1 MMNRFLGKR
10 GAAVLLVVLL
20 VSMPATAGVADIL
33 SLLNTIVSTLRGDI
47 GSVLREIQTIRNA
60 ERSLQ
65 QELVWPLSAIN
76 QAKASVVQV
85 RSQFSVLAGRI
96 QSLQVA
102 SATLPNPKQFE
113 SLLRSGQS
121 TSASALQVSFNRL
134 YGSVPAPT
142 DASLPQRNLADVDD
156 AMAAGSLK
164 TAVISDQA
172 SQQMLGVADQLE
184 LQAGTASPGSAPLLS
199 AQAAVAGLENQAY
212 LQKMLAAQLRED
224 AARLA
229 HQNALLKQNAQAN
242 RMLRNGVQQMLTR
255 P

>member
-47 GSVLREIQTIRNA
+47 GSVLSEIQTIRNA

-85 RSQFSVLAGRI
+85 RSQFSALAGHI

-102 SATLPNPKQFE
+102 SATLPQPKQFE

-121 TSASALQVSFNRL
+121 ANASALEVSFNRL

-184 LQAGTASPGSAPLLS
+184 QQAGTASPGSAPLLS
-199 AQAAVAGLENQAY
+199 AQAAVASLVNQAY

>member
-1 MMNRFLGKR
+1 MISRFLGKR
-10 GAAVLLVVLL
+10 GAAVLLIVLL

-33 SLLNTIVSTLRGDI
+33 SLLNTIVSTLRGGI
-47 GSVLREIQTIRNA
+47 GSVLSEIQTIRNA

-85 RSQFSVLAGRI
+85 RSQFSALAGRI

-102 SATLPNPKQFE
+102 SATLPKPKQFE

-121 TSASALQVSFNRL
+121 ANASALQVSFNRL

-184 LQAGTASPGSAPLLS
+184 RQAGTASPGSAPLLS
-199 AQAAVAGLENQAY
+199 AQAAVASLENQAY

-242 RMLRNGVQQMLTR
+242 RILRNGVQQMLTR

>member
-1 MMNRFLGKR
+1 MSRLLGKR
-10 GAAVLLVVLL
+10 GAAVLLLVLL

-33 SLLNTIVSTLRGDI
+33 SLLKTIVSTLRGGI
-47 GSVLREIQTIRNA
+47 GSMLSEIQTIRNTD
-60 ERSLQ
+60 RSLQ
-65 QELVWPLSAIN
+65 QQLVWPVSAIN
-76 QAKASVVQV
+76 QAKTSVVQV
-85 RSQFSVLAGRI
+85 RSQFSALAGHI

-113 SLLRSGQS
+113 SLQRSGQS
-121 TSASALQVSFNRL
+121 ANGTALQVSFNRL

-142 DASLPQRNLADVDD
+142 EASLPQRNLADVDD

-184 LQAGTASPGSAPLLS
+184 RQAGTASPGSAPLLS
-199 AQAAVAGLENQAY
+199 AQAAVASLENQAY

-229 HQNALLKQNAQAN
+229 HQNALLKQNAQPTGCCAMVCS
-242 RMLRNGVQQMLTR
+242 RC
-255 P
+255 

>member
-1 MMNRFLGKR
+1 MISRLLGKR
-10 GAAVLLVVLL
+10 GAAVLLLVLL

-33 SLLNTIVSTLRGDI
+33 TLLNTIVSTLRGGI
-47 GSVLREIQTIRNA
+47 GSVLSKIQTIRNT

-65 QELVWPLSAIN
+65 QELVWPVTAIN

-85 RSQFSVLAGRI
+85 RSQFSTLAGRI

-102 SATLPNPKQFE
+102 SATLPNPKQCE
-113 SLLRSGQS
+113 SLLRSEQS
-121 TSASALQVSFNRL
+121 SNASAMQVSFNRL

-184 LQAGTASPGSAPLLS
+184 RQAGTTSPGSAPLLS
-199 AQAAVAGLENQAY
+199 AQAAVASLENQAY

-242 RMLRNGVQQMLTR
+242 RLLRNGVQQMLTR